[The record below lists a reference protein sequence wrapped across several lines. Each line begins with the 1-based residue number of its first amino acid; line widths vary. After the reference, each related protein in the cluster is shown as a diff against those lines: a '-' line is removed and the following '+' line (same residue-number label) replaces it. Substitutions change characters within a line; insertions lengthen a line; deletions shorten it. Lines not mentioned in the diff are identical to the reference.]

1 MTYFQII
8 NNEEKT
14 ICVNE
19 KEPLFLVRICKQHSY
34 QDSALEE
41 RAMYDLSP
49 TGFMLYCLMSMKPPQ
64 YIWSFSVSKLPF
76 DIDTLKKAIEEL
88 FSVGYMARTKH
99 ELIDIYGESVEIDGY
114 VFYEN
119 PIESKRR

>member
-76 DIDTLKKAIEEL
+76 DIDTLKKAIKEL
-88 FSVGYMARTKH
+88 FSV
-99 ELIDIYGESVEIDGY
+99 
-114 VFYEN
+114 N
-119 PIESKRR
+119 KRSGKVVYIHRILFIFDNVGINNMN